1 MSPVATSPRQN
12 GNGTVSS
19 SSSPVRP
26 LHRGIYVPTVAFFD
40 PDTDELDLKATA
52 RHATRLAGSGI
63 AGLAVQGSNGEAV
76 HLLPHERSLVTK
88 TTRAALDAAGH
99 TDMPL
104 LVGCGAQSTVETV
117 ALCRQ
122 AAADGGDY
130 ALVLPPSYYAGL
142 FAADG
147 ATVLDYFTG
156 VADASPIP
164 IVVYNYP
171 GATPG
176 IDVNS
181 DVLIE
186 LSRHANIAGCKFTCG
201 NTGKLGRVAAAVRRR
216 HQQHPHQQHRRRE
229 TAATADDDDE
239 ERDGEGESGF
249 LCFAGSADFTVA
261 SYAAGAAGVIGG
273 LGNVAPRSC
282 VRLFELC
289 EQEAAAPR
297 AGAGSEERARTTTT
311 TTTKD
316 EVNAVQEVLAR
327 GDWVCIQTG
336 VLGVKEA
343 LRAFY
348 GYGGWARRPLPRP
361 NEAAR
366 DKIVEGLRELVDM
379 EKGLEA
385 KKAAA

>member
-1 MSPVATSPRQN
+1 MSPVAIASPHPN
-12 GNGTVSS
+12 GNGDAA
-19 SSSPVRP
+19 PVRP
-26 LHRGIYVPTVAFFD
+26 LRRGIYVPTVAFFD
-40 PDTDELDLKATA
+40 PETDELDPKATA

-76 HLLPHERSLVTK
+76 HLLSHERSLVTK
-88 TTRAALDAAGH
+88 TTRAAVDAAGH
-99 TDMPL
+99 ADMPL
-104 LVGCGAQSTVETV
+104 LVGCGAQSTVETI

-130 ALVLPPSYYAGL
+130 ALVLPPSYYNGL
-142 FAADG
+142 FAAG
-147 ATVLDYFTG
+147 NATILDYFTA

-164 IVVYNYP
+164 IIVYNYP

-176 IDVNS
+176 IDINS

-201 NTGKLGRVAAAVRRR
+201 NTGKLGRVAAAVRR
-216 HQQHPHQQHRRRE
+216 QQRE
-229 TAATADDDDE
+229 TSAAAAAGQ
-239 ERDGEGESGF
+239 GEARGF

-261 SYAAGAAGVIGG
+261 AHAAGAAGVIGG

-289 EQEAAAPR
+289 EQNAS
-297 AGAGSEERARTTTT
+297 GERAA
-311 TTTKD
+311 D
-316 EVNAVQEVLAR
+316 EVDAVQEVLAR

-366 DKIVEGLRELVDM
+366 EKIVEGLRELADM
-379 EKGLEA
+379 EKELEA
-385 KKAAA
+385 